1 MISVVVDYE
10 NFLGEK
16 RKKEL
21 WFHLST
27 NDLTDVN
34 LKDNDARGLIGVI
47 GRLTEAK
54 DYKGIKDN
62 FDTLVNLSYGTRSAD
77 GEYFDKDPKET
88 ARFKNS
94 AAYEVLFH
102 RFIND
107 ADFAAEF
114 VNGIMPDHKQTKAKV
129 DTAQMLNYNM
139 NVQTPQ
145 AAPTGYMGSAPVQQV
160 TPVPQAT
167 PVQQTQVVQEF
178 QPRPVDNYG
187 SYK

>member
-27 NDLTDVN
+27 NDLTDLN
-34 LKDNDARGLIGVI
+34 LKDNDARGLISVI
-47 GRLTEAK
+47 GRLTEAN
-54 DYKGIKDN
+54 DYKSIKDN
-62 FDTLVNLSYGTRSAD
+62 FDTLINLSYGIRSAD

-94 AAYEVLFH
+94 AAYEVLFN

-107 ADFAAEF
+107 ANFAAEF
-114 VNGIMPDHKQTKAKV
+114 VNGIMPDHKQTTAKV
-129 DTAQMLNYNM
+129 DTAQMLNYNT
-139 NVQTPQ
+139 NVQPPQ
-145 AAPTGYMGSAPVQQV
+145 AAPTGYMGSAPTQQV
-160 TPVPQAT
+160 T